1 MPTGKKTKNN
11 SYLLT
16 KIGTS
21 EACVAIQSALSKT
34 DNLENGTQC
43 PSKNNVCLIES
54 QIKGA
59 KKGRNQL

>member
-21 EACVAIQSALSKT
+21 EACLATQSALSKT
-34 DNLENGTQC
+34 DTLENST
-43 PSKNNVCLIES
+43 
-54 QIKGA
+54 
-59 KKGRNQL
+59 

>member
-21 EACVAIQSALSKT
+21 EACLAIQSALSKT
-34 DNLENGTQC
+34 DTLENST
-43 PSKNNVCLIES
+43 
-54 QIKGA
+54 
-59 KKGRNQL
+59 